1 MKQRKEHLM
10 SNRFDHIKNRSKNI
24 DRFIEGA
31 NEPRREKINTKRDQE
46 QIFLSISSRMSRDEE
61 CKKPVLLHIKKD
73 IAADIEKHCHGNKQA
88 ILNYLL
94 RRGMDDLIKGK
105 KLILM

>member
-1 MKQRKEHLM
+1 M
-10 SNRFDHIKNRSKNI
+10 SNRFGHIKNRNKDVES
-24 DRFIEGA
+24 FIEGA
-31 NEPRREKINTKRDQE
+31 NEPKQAKQAQTQENDQ
-46 QIFLSISSRMSRDEE
+46 QHILLSISSRMSRDEE

-73 IAADIEKHCHGNKQA
+73 IASDIDKHCHGNKQA

-94 RRGMDDLIKGK
+94 RRGLDAVVEDG